1 MRECL
6 WICPPSLWY
15 LCLLLSDRVSGLHGL
30 AFSLC
35 RSVLKPNTGIRSHLP
50 GMAWMPST
58 VPVPRCHKTEVASGV
73 TIEIGAI
80 GRDLRWSL
88 HNFTFH
94 CRASGGCRR
103 GWGRPQGAP
112 SKHTII
118 CLTTVVFA
126 LPGEQWS
133 PPQGPSLFRPQA
145 QTLCIFSSRVLRFQ
159 FQTGQAMD
167 SRYNV
172 GTNGRSSEWQNWLEI
187 RDLRR
192 KVTRT
197 TEGTCFIFM
206 SCLFCLSQGF

>member
-103 GWGRPQGAP
+103 GVGETTGRTIKAHRHLFDRSCVCAARWAVIPPLRAPPSSVPKLKHCAFSPVAFWGFSFKRVKQWMLGQM
-112 SKHTII
+112 
-118 CLTTVVFA
+118 
-126 LPGEQWS
+126 GEAVS
-133 PPQGPSLFRPQA
+133 DR
-145 QTLCIFSSRVLRFQ
+145 T
-159 FQTGQAMD
+159 
-167 SRYNV
+167 
-172 GTNGRSSEWQNWLEI
+172 
-187 RDLRR
+187 DLGWGISDV
-192 KVTRT
+192 K
-197 TEGTCFIFM
+197 
-206 SCLFCLSQGF
+206 

>member
-1 MRECL
+1 MD
-6 WICPPSLWY
+6 I
-15 LCLLLSDRVSGLHGL
+15 HGL

-58 VPVPRCHKTEVASGV
+58 VPVPRCHKTAVASGV

-103 GWGRPQGAP
+103 GRGRPQGAP
-112 SKHTII
+112 SKRTII

-133 PPQGPSLFRPQA
+133 PLRDPPSSIPKLKHCA
-145 QTLCIFSSRVLRFQ
+145 FSLVALWGFSFKQVKQWIPAIML
-159 FQTGQAMD
+159 GQIGEAVSD
-167 SRYNV
+167 
-172 GTNGRSSEWQNWLEI
+172 RS
-187 RDLRR
+187 DL
-192 KVTRT
+192 
-197 TEGTCFIFM
+197 GWGI
-206 SCLFCLSQGF
+206 